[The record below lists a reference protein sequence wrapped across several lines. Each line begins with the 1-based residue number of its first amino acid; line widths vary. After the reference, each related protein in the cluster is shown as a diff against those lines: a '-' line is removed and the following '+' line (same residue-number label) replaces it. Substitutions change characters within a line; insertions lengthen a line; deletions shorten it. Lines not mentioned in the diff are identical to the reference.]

1 MPVYLHLVFNCHCV
15 ERSSTA
21 IKLHLITKTVEKC
34 VVLLLPGQLIPIR
47 NFAYCFIN
55 AIRIANNCWINELSA
70 FYYFVL
76 FVYFIFLFFSNC
88 KDGDIVGCQNIQY
101 VRFKGSKIS
110 KFYKAWLRSCP
121 SALLPC
127 AQGDESSR
135 IPLRKIKAI
144 VKVPEKLLYLVILKT
159 LLHSNLLSFVKVGFS
174 CFITEEH

>member
-55 AIRIANNCWINELSA
+55 AIRIANNFWINELSA

-76 FVYFIFLFFSNC
+76 FVYFINYFFPIARTVTLWGARIFSTLDSKAVKSANSTKRDLGTALPLYC
-88 KDGDIVGCQNIQY
+88 RVPKVTKVLESHY
-101 VRFKGSKIS
+101 VRLKLSS
-110 KFYKAWLRSCP
+110 KF
-121 SALLPC
+121 
-127 AQGDESSR
+127 
-135 IPLRKIKAI
+135 
-144 VKVPEKLLYLVILKT
+144 LK
-159 LLHSNLLSFVKVGFS
+159 N
-174 CFITEEH
+174 CFIS